1 MSAAFLTRSSISLDH
16 FVSLFALTALI
27 QALHMVEH
35 VAQVIQ
41 KFVLHIAPAHILL
54 AQAPQQHS
62 LGLFTL
68 QDVHRA
74 TALKVSQ

>member
-1 MSAAFLTRSSISLDH
+1 MPEAPLDWASGTPVAAKVRQNGRRQHERSAAFLTRSSISLDH

-41 KFVLHIAPAHILL
+41 KFVLHIALPM
-54 AQAPQQHS
+54 
-62 LGLFTL
+62 
-68 QDVHRA
+68 D
-74 TALKVSQ
+74 